1 VKEPSTISIPPGA
14 LESLPILVLRDA
26 VLFPASVLPVN
37 VGRPRSVRLVEKISE
52 VEKPTI
58 GVFTQFRPETENPDF
73 SDIHAFGTLSRVLKL
88 IRLNSGNFSVVLQ
101 GIARIRM
108 AEPLGRDPFL
118 RARVERLQER
128 WVRDE
133 EIDALAATVREAARE
148 AAENVPQIPRE
159 LKGVLEK
166 VRDPGA
172 LADLVASHLPV
183 VKDQKQSIL
192 ETLDL
197 RERLRAVLD
206 LVRRQAAVHKVKKEI
221 DTIVRE
227 GISRSQRELLLRQQL
242 RAIRRELGDGEDED
256 DEIELLRERIAKAEP
271 PPEVEK
277 VARRELSRM
286 NSMNPQSAEYQVSFG
301 YLSWLA
307 DVPWSAK
314 TSDLLDIAQVRRVLD
329 EDHYGL
335 EKAKKRIVEFMAVR
349 KLASSKKGP
358 ILCIVGPP
366 GVGKSSLGRSIA
378 RATGRKCS
386 HISLGGVQDEAEIR
400 GHRRTYVGALPGR
413 LIAGLKKAGS
423 INPVFILDEV
433 DKMGVS
439 YQGDPAAALLE
450 ALDPEQNHA
459 FEDHYLDV
467 PVDLSQVFFVATANR
482 QDKIPTSLLDRMEV
496 IELPGY
502 MRNEKIEIAKQ
513 FLVPR
518 QLSEH
523 GLTPEHLE
531 VSDEAVGRVVD
542 EYTDESGVRQ
552 LERMIGSLCREVAV
566 RIANG
571 ESVYAE
577 ADDDFIEKVLGP
589 PKHEVQTAETSLAPG
604 VSNSLTWTPAG
615 GQLLLVECSQMPGKG
630 KVFLTGSMGEVMKES
645 ANAAFTYLRSRA
657 EKFSL
662 DGDFLS
668 KIDVHVHLPKGGI
681 PKDGP
686 AAGLSIVVSL
696 LSMLRNASVRPDMA
710 VTGEITLMGTVL
722 RVQGLKQ
729 KCLAAH
735 RANIKHVVLPKANE
749 PELEEIP
756 KEIRTELNLHLISR
770 IEEAFPLVFT

>member
-1 VKEPSTISIPPGA
+1 MRESSTPSIPPEA
-14 LESLPILVLRDA
+14 LETLPILVLRDA

-37 VGRPRSVRLVEKISE
+37 VGRQRSVRLVESIVDIE
-52 VEKPTI
+52 RPTI
-58 GVFTQFRPETENPDF
+58 GVFTQHRPDTENPDF
-73 SDIHAFGTLSRVLKL
+73 SNIHEVGTLSRVLKL
-88 IRLNSGNFSVVLQ
+88 IQLNSGHYSVVLQ
-101 GIARIRM
+101 GIGRIRVKK
-108 AEPLGRDPFL
+108 PISQDPFL
-118 RARVERLQER
+118 RARVERLGER
-128 WVRDE
+128 PIRDE
-133 EIDALAATVREAARE
+133 EIDALTATLREAARE
-148 AAENVPQIPRE
+148 AGENVPQIPRE
-159 LKGVLEK
+159 LRGVLEK
-166 VRDPGA
+166 VGDPGA
-172 LADLVASHLPV
+172 LADLVASHLPA
-183 VKDQKQSIL
+183 VKDQKQSVL
-192 ETLDL
+192 EILDL

-206 LVRRQAAVHKVKKEI
+206 LVRRQSAVHKVKKEI

-242 RAIRRELGDGEDED
+242 KAIRRELGDGDDED

-307 DVPWSAK
+307 DVPWSAR

-349 KLASSKKGP
+349 KLSTSKKGP

-386 HISLGGVQDEAEIR
+386 RISLGGVQDEAEIR

-423 INPVFILDEV
+423 LNPVFILDEV

-439 YQGDPAAALLE
+439 FQGDPAAALLE

-482 QDKIPTSLLDRMEV
+482 QDKIPISLLDRMEV

-502 MRNEKIEIAKQ
+502 MRNEKVEVAKQ
-513 FLVPR
+513 FLLPR

-531 VSDEAVGRVVD
+531 VSDELLGRVVD

-552 LERMIGSLCREVAV
+552 LERMMGALCREIAV
-566 RIANG
+566 RVANG

-577 ADDDFIEKVLGP
+577 ADDAFIEKVLGS
-589 PKHEVQTAETSLAPG
+589 PKHEVQKAETSLSPG
-604 VSNSLTWTPAG
+604 VSSSLTWTPKG
-615 GQLLLVECSQMPGKG
+615 GELLLVECSQMPGKG
-630 KVFLTGSMGEVMKES
+630 KVFLTGNMGEVMKES
-645 ANAAFTYLRSRA
+645 ANAAFTYLRSKA
-657 EKFSL
+657 ERFSL
-662 DGDFLS
+662 DGGFLNQ
-668 KIDVHVHLPKGGI
+668 IDVHVHLPKGGI

-686 AAGLSIVVSL
+686 AAGLSIFVSL
-696 LSMLRNASVRPDMA
+696 LSMLRDTSVRPDMA
-710 VTGEITLMGTVL
+710 VTGEITLRGSVL
-722 RVQGLKQ
+722 RVAGLKQ

-735 RANIKHVVLPKANE
+735 RASIKHVVIPRANE
-749 PELEEIP
+749 PELDEIP
-756 KEIRTELNLHLISR
+756 EQIRNDLELHLISR
-770 IEEAFPLVFT
+770 IEEVLPLVFA

>member
-1 VKEPSTISIPPGA
+1 MKEPSTISIPPGA

-52 VEKPTI
+52 VERPTI

-183 VKDQKQSIL
+183 VKDHKQSIL

-197 RERLRAVLD
+197 RERLRAILD

-386 HISLGGVQDEAEIR
+386 RVSLGGVQDEAEIR

-413 LIAGLKKAGS
+413 LIAGLKKARS

-531 VSDEAVGRVVD
+531 VSDEAVGCIAD
-542 EYTDESGVRQ
+542 EYTDEAGVRQ

-577 ADDDFIEKVLGP
+577 ADDEFIEKVLGP
-589 PKHEVQTAETSLAPG
+589 PKHELQTAETSLAPG

-615 GQLLLVECSQMPGKG
+615 GELLLVECSQMPGKG

-710 VTGEITLMGTVL
+710 VTGEITLMGSVL

-735 RANIKHVVLPKANE
+735 RAHIKHVVLPKANE

-770 IEEAFPLVFT
+770 IEEVLPLVFT